1 MKVNLEV
8 KMERKKNRQISCR
21 DLDITGGF
29 WQEKQRLFRA
39 VTLNAV
45 YDRFEETGRF
55 EALNCSWK
63 EGMPDKPHIFWDSD
77 VAKWIEG
84 AAYFLLKQRDD
95 ELEARVDELIS
106 RMERQQWE
114 DGYLNSYFTTVEP
127 EERFRRRTDHE
138 LYCAGHLIEASIAYA
153 QATGRKKLLAMM
165 EKYVAL
171 IDRVFRQEHSAAFD
185 TPGHEE
191 IELALYRLYEYTGK
205 ESYCRLAEYF
215 VDTRGT
221 SSRDETYDFADQE
234 HMQSHLPVRRQK
246 TAEGH
251 SVRALYLYC
260 AMADQA
266 RISGEEEME
275 QVCRTLFENITRKR
289 MYITGGVG
297 STHRGESFTF
307 DYDLPEYTA
316 YNETCASIALAMFCR
331 RMWLLEAD
339 GRYADCAERAIY
351 NTVLS
356 GVSLSGDSF
365 FYENPIAADP
375 ARNAFNESRAEGL
388 REHLPIL
395 SRVKVFGCSC
405 CPPNLLRFVGSIADY
420 MYSVSGNTIYA
431 HCYMDAEG
439 ELETDAG
446 KVRLKQETAYPFDG
460 RIRITTET
468 DCACTIAVRIPAW
481 SEGWK
486 LTVNG
491 EKVETVP
498 QKGYLPVHREWKSGD
513 YLELELD
520 MKIRF
525 WESNPR
531 VTDTCGRIAVTRGPL
546 VFCAEG
552 IDNEDLLLR
561 DVRLDPEQSGTIRM
575 KPFEGTVLP
584 VLELAGTVRKQED
597 DLYVKP
603 GAGRKSVSLKLIPYF
618 AWANRSV
625 TQMNTWFLEG

>member
-1 MKVNLEV
+1 MGE
-8 KMERKKNRQISCR
+8 ERRERISCR
-21 DLDITGGF
+21 NVDITGGF
-29 WQEKQRLFRA
+29 WQEKQKLFRE
-39 VTLNAV
+39 VTVDAV

-55 EALNCSWK
+55 EALNCAWK
-63 EGMPDKPHIFWDSD
+63 EGMPNRPHIFWDSD

-84 AAYFLLKQRDD
+84 AAYFLLKQRDE
-95 ELEARVDELIS
+95 ELEARVDELID
-106 RMERQQWE
+106 RMEKHQWE

-127 EERFRRRTDHE
+127 EERFQRRTDHE
-138 LYCAGHLIEASIAYA
+138 LYCAGHLAEAAVAYA
-153 QATGRKKLLAMM
+153 QATGKRKLLEIV
-165 EKYVAL
+165 EKYMAL

-205 ESYCRLAEYF
+205 ECYRRLAEYF

-221 SSRDETYDFADQE
+221 SSRDETYDFTDQE
-234 HMQSHLPVRRQK
+234 HMQSHLPVRQQK

-266 RISGEEEME
+266 RIDKDGEMAR
-275 QVCRTLFENITRKR
+275 VCETLFENITRKR

-339 GRYADCAERAIY
+339 GKYADCAERAIY

-356 GVSLSGDSF
+356 GVSLSGDRF
-365 FYENPIAADP
+365 FYENPLSADP
-375 ARNAFNESRAEGL
+375 VRNAFNVSRAKGL
-388 REHLPIL
+388 QEHLPIL
-395 SRVKVFGCSC
+395 SRVKVFDCSC

-431 HCYMDAEG
+431 HCYMDAQG
-439 ELETDAG
+439 EMETSG
-446 KVRLKQETAYPFDG
+446 GRMKLKQETGYPYDG
-460 RIRITTET
+460 KIRILTET
-468 DCACTIAVRIPAW
+468 EATCEIALHLPSWA
-481 SEGWK
+481 EQWK
-486 LTVNG
+486 LTING
-491 EKVETVP
+491 KEAEAVLR
-498 QKGYLPVHREWKSGD
+498 KGYLYVQREWKCGD
-513 YLELELD
+513 CLELELD
-520 MKIRF
+520 MGIRF

-531 VTDTCGRIAVTRGPL
+531 VIDTSGRIAVTRGPL

-561 DVRLDPEQSGTIRM
+561 DVRV
-575 KPFEGTVLP
+575 KPMQEGKICFRQMEGTTLP
-584 VLELAGTVRKQED
+584 VLELDAEAREEEA

-603 GAGRKSVSLKLIPYF
+603 GKSLRNVKLHLIPYF
-618 AWANRSV
+618 AWANRQV
-625 TQMNTWFLEG
+625 TSMNTWFLEE